1 MKYFIEG
8 GDLPYV
14 KVLLEAGEAMISEAG
29 GRTWAK
35 GDYVTETTSEGGMG
49 KALGRMFAGESLFLS
64 KYTAQGPVE
73 MAFASSFPGSIMAV
87 ELAPGQSIIAQKSA
101 FLCATYGVDLA
112 IHFQKR
118 AGAGFFGG
126 EGFIMQRITG
136 PGLVF
141 FEIDGNVVNY
151 NLQAGERLV
160 CDTGVLAL
168 MDPSC
173 TMDIQMVK
181 GMKNVFFGGEGLFD
195 TTVTGPGRVV
205 LQSMTKS
212 GLAKMLAPFIGGNS

>member
-14 KVLLEAGEAMISEAG
+14 KVLLEPGEAMISEAG

-35 GDYVTETTSEGGMG
+35 GDYVTETTSEGGVG

-160 CDTGVLAL
+160 CDTGVL
-168 MDPSC
+168 P
-173 TMDIQMVK
+173 
-181 GMKNVFFGGEGLFD
+181 
-195 TTVTGPGRVV
+195 
-205 LQSMTKS
+205 
-212 GLAKMLAPFIGGNS
+212 

>member
-14 KVLLEAGEAMISEAG
+14 KVLLEPGEAMISEAG

-64 KYTAQGPVE
+64 KYTAQGQVE

>member
-1 MKYFIEG
+1 MKYSIEG

-14 KVLLEAGEAMISEAG
+14 KIFLEAGEAMISEAG

-35 GDYVTETTSEGGMG
+35 GDYITETTSEGGVG

-73 MAFASSFPGSIMAV
+73 MAFASSFPGSVMAV

-101 FLCATYGVDLA
+101 FLCATYGVEMA
-112 IHFQKR
+112 VHFQKR

-141 FEIDGNVVNY
+141 FEIDGNIVNY
-151 NLQAGERLV
+151 DLEAGERLV

-168 MDPSC
+168 MEPSC
-173 TMDIQMVK
+173 TMDVQMVK

-212 GLAKMLAPFIGGNS
+212 GLAQMLAPFIGGNN